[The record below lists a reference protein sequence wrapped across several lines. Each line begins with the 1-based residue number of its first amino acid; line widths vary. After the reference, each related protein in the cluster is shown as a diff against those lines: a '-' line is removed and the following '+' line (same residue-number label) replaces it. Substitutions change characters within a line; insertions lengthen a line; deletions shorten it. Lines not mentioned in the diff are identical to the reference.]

1 MVIYSIAF
9 KPAESGWGGGRG
21 KYTQNYN
28 SIFKSNIKI
37 SNISDKKNKE
47 RRIVEEKM
55 KGVYKLGK
63 YVPKIAPSCWIAP
76 NAAVVGNVIMLDKS
90 SVWFGATVRGDNPEP
105 IMIGERTNVQ
115 DGAVLHS
122 DAGVPLTIGEGVTIG
137 HRATLHG
144 CTVGDNTLIGIGAT
158 VLNKSVI
165 GKNCIIGAHALVPEN
180 KNIPDGS
187 LVIGTKGEVVRTL
200 TEKQI
205 DMLKL
210 GADHYVK
217 NQNWFKESL
226 HVVIDD
232 GADIS
237 TQSKL

>member
-1 MVIYSIAF
+1 
-9 KPAESGWGGGRG
+9 
-21 KYTQNYN
+21 
-28 SIFKSNIKI
+28 
-37 SNISDKKNKE
+37 
-47 RRIVEEKM
+47 
-55 KGVYKLGK
+55 
-63 YVPKIAPSCWIAP
+63 
-76 NAAVVGNVIMLDKS
+76 
-90 SVWFGATVRGDNPEP
+90 
-105 IMIGERTNVQ
+105 MIGERTNVQ
-115 DGAVLHS
+115 DGALLHA
-122 DAGVPLTIGEGVTIG
+122 DAGVPLTIGSGVTVG

-180 KNIPDGS
+180 KTIPDGS

-217 NQNWFKESL
+217 NQKWFKESL
-226 HVVIDD
+226 QLVVDD
-232 GADIS
+232 RADIS